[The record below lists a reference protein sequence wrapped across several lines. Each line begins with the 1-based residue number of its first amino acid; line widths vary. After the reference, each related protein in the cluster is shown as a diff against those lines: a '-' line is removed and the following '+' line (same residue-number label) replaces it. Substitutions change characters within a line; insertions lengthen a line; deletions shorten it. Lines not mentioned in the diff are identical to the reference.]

1 MTRWSAGSPGVSAL
15 APDLLDILW
24 PPLARQDLAKID
36 RCLADDIG
44 GRIIAAAIFLLD
56 MPLASPATGHGDRR
70 KWRIRGTPYPM
81 FYRVM
86 EGQLRLLRVLCVA
99 RDRRDR

>member
-1 MTRWSAGSPGVSAL
+1 
-15 APDLLDILW
+15 LDILW
-24 PPLARQDLAKID
+24 APIARQDFVKVDDYHATID
-36 RCLADDIG
+36 RRLTDDIG
-44 GRIIAAAIFLLD
+44 GRIIAAAIFLRD

-70 KWRIRGTPYPM
+70 KWRIWGTPYSM

-86 EGQLRLLRVLCVA
+86 DGQLRILRVLHVA